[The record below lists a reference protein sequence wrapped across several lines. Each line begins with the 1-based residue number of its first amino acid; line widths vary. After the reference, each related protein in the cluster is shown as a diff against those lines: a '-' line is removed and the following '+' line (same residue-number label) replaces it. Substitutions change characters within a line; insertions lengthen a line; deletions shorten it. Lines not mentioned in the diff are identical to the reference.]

1 MKFPMSTCATPM
13 ALPSAGATRRCR
25 HRYRPSMPT
34 IPTSRGRKRF
44 MAKRSDRNLLVGL
57 DIGTSKVV
65 AIVGEIKADGVLESI
80 GSHPSRG
87 LKKGVVVNIEST
99 VQSIQRA
106 VEEAELMA
114 GCEIHSVYA
123 GIAGSHV
130 RSLNSHGIVAIKDK
144 EVVQGDVERV
154 IDAAKAVAIPADQ
167 KILHVL
173 PQEYIIDS
181 QEGIRD
187 PIGMSGVRLEAKV
200 HIVTG
205 ADSAAQNIVKCV
217 QRCGLSVDDI
227 VLEQLASSYA
237 VLTEDEKDLGVCVVD
252 IGGGTTDI
260 AVFGGGA
267 IRHTAVIPIAGDQVT
282 NDIAVSM
289 RTPTQYA
296 EDIKI
301 KYACALSQLANPD
314 ESIEVP
320 GLGERPA
327 RRLARQTLAEVVEPR
342 YEELFNLIREELRR
356 SGYEEVIAAG
366 LVLTGG
372 SARMEGAIE
381 LAEEVFHMPVRLG
394 APQYVKGLNDVVSNP
409 IHATGVG
416 LLLYAKNNLEVRRTE
431 GPLLSGGMKSIFE
444 RMKAWFQ
451 GNF

>member
-1 MKFPMSTCATPM
+1 MS
-13 ALPSAGATRRCR
+13 
-25 HRYRPSMPT
+25 
-34 IPTSRGRKRF
+34 
-44 MAKRSDRNLLVGL
+44 KRSDRSLVVGL

-65 AIVGEIKADGVLESI
+65 ALVGELAADGSI
-80 GSHPSRG
+80 EVIGLGSQPSRG

-114 GCEIHSVYA
+114 GCQINAVYA

-130 RSLNSHGIVAIKDK
+130 RSLNSHGVVAIRDR
-144 EVVQGDVERV
+144 EVTHADVEQV
-154 IDAAKAVAIPADQ
+154 IEAAKAVAIPADQ
-167 KILHVL
+167 RILHVL
-173 PQEYIIDS
+173 PQEFIIDG

-217 QRCGLSVDDI
+217 QRCGLTVEDV
-227 VLEQLASSYA
+227 VLEQLASSFA
-237 VLTEDEKDLGVCVVD
+237 CLTDDEKELGVCIVD
-252 IGGGTTDI
+252 VGGGTTDI
-260 AVFGGGA
+260 AVFSSGA

-296 EDIKI
+296 EDIKLR
-301 KYACALSQLANPD
+301 YACALSQLANPD

-320 GLGERPA
+320 SVGERPA

-342 YEELFNLIREELRR
+342 YEELFNLVRDELRR
-356 SGYEEVIAAG
+356 SGFEEVIAAG
-366 LVLTGG
+366 IVLTGG

-381 LAEEVFHMPVRLG
+381 LAEEIFHMPVRLG
-394 APQYVKGLNDVVSNP
+394 VPQQVKGLADVVRNP
-409 IHATGVG
+409 VYSTAVG
-416 LLLYAKNNLEVRRTE
+416 LLLYARENSAPSTRSNVL
-431 GPLLSGGMKSIFE
+431 GGGVNSALARLKS
-444 RMKAWFQ
+444 WFQ

>member
-1 MKFPMSTCATPM
+1 
-13 ALPSAGATRRCR
+13 
-25 HRYRPSMPT
+25 
-34 IPTSRGRKRF
+34 

-65 AIVGEIKADGVLESI
+65 AIVGEIKADGALEIIGI

-217 QRCGLSVDDI
+217 QRCGLAVDDI

-267 IRHTAVIPIAGDQVT
+267 IRRGSNRTIPRSA
-282 NDIAVSM
+282 
-289 RTPTQYA
+289 
-296 EDIKI
+296 
-301 KYACALSQLANPD
+301 
-314 ESIEVP
+314 
-320 GLGERPA
+320 A
-327 RRLARQTLAEVVEPR
+327 RRSRRGFAAPAAAAAGR
-342 YEELFNLIREELRR
+342 RR
-356 SGYEEVIAAG
+356 SALRWSRRDSPAARG
-366 LVLTGG
+366 
-372 SARMEGAIE
+372 
-381 LAEEVFHMPVRLG
+381 H
-394 APQYVKGLNDVVSNP
+394 
-409 IHATGVG
+409 
-416 LLLYAKNNLEVRRTE
+416 RRT
-431 GPLLSGGMKSIFE
+431 
-444 RMKAWFQ
+444 
-451 GNF
+451 